1 MYITILEFPAPLWNR
16 QGGWHLINTSKMGQP
31 PTPEKKKKKL
41 IMVYLNSGPW
51 DFLLSK
57 DLMIKADTRK

>member
-31 PTPEKKKKKL
+31 PTPEKKKKKTDHGIL
-41 IMVYLNSGPW
+41 ELRSMGFPTV
-51 DFLLSK
+51 
-57 DLMIKADTRK
+57 